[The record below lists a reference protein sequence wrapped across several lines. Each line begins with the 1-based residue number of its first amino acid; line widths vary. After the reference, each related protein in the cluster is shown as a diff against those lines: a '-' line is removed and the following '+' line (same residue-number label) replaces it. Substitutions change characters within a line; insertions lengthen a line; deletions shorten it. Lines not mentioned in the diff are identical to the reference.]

1 VKDPWVYDAVYKSV
15 SHWKV
20 NTVMLEKLQ
29 VIHDNVPVEDWEDS
43 LNDFD
48 QDDDVFDEN
57 GMFICND

>member
-1 VKDPWVYDAVYKSV
+1 
-15 SHWKV
+15 
-20 NTVMLEKLQ
+20 MLEKLQ